1 MCHVLADVCSFLA
14 TKSDIPIY
22 VRRDHLVTYLLRQI
36 IVLPSFINVDPELFG
51 EFMMFLTNVKESI
64 TGKMKSEFDE
74 KNIKK
79 GLEVATTGSDKFV
92 PSNII
97 YAVRDIY
104 RYVEDKS
111 GIYRL
116 LSILCK
122 MIREY
127 GSTKAEDRMA
137 LINVIRMMSEDWYM
151 AENSTGSSGI

>member
-1 MCHVLADVCSFLA
+1 
-14 TKSDIPIY
+14 
-22 VRRDHLVTYLLRQI
+22 
-36 IVLPSFINVDPELFG
+36 
-51 EFMMFLTNVKESI
+51 
-64 TGKMKSEFDE
+64 MKSEFDE